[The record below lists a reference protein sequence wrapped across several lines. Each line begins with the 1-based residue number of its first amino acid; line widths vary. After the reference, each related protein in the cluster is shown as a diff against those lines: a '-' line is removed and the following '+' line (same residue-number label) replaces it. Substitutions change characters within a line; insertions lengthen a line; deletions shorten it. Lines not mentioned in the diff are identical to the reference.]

1 MDVDTRRVLGQR
13 LQNKKEPGAEK
24 LDGIENFLSERSL
37 SDSLL
42 MRKIY
47 FVMRNSLSQRCI
59 LAVKKKKK
67 QTVCVR
73 NCRIKLNTSS
83 FIENNS
89 KGFMT
94 NNLQSPLKVASTCRA

>member
-13 LQNKKEPGAEK
+13 LQNKKESGAEK

-47 FVMRNSLSQRCI
+47 FVMRNTLSQRCI
-59 LAVKKKKK
+59 LAVKK
-67 QTVCVR
+67 QTNCVCQ
-73 NCRIKLNTSS
+73 KLQNKAEYIFTY
-83 FIENNS
+83 
-89 KGFMT
+89 
-94 NNLQSPLKVASTCRA
+94 